1 MRISDWSSDVCSS
14 DLPCAGLRRAVTDLA
29 VDPFAFSGG
38 HGPAF
43 AIAASELAGTVDRG
57 RRGGGRAGRCLLV
70 ELAPVPFGSLSDLAR
85 GAAPVARNHPGG
97 KGNLPA
103 DHTSGDPAAAR
114 DPSRDCHRHPP
125 SSG

>member
-14 DLPCAGLRRAVTDLA
+14 DLLCEPCAGLRRAVTDLA

-57 RRGGGRAGRCLLV
+57 RRGGGRAGRWLLV
-70 ELAPVPFGSLSDLAR
+70 ELAPVPRSEEHTHEPQSIMRKSYADLC
-85 GAAPVARNHPGG
+85 
-97 KGNLPA
+97 L
-103 DHTSGDPAAAR
+103 
-114 DPSRDCHRHPP
+114 
-125 SSG
+125 

>member
-14 DLPCAGLRRAVTDLA
+14 DLLCEPCAGLRRAVTDLA

-70 ELAPVPFGSLSDLAR
+70 ELAPVPCGSLSDLAR
-85 GAAPVARNHPGG
+85 VAAPVARPDRKRTRLN
-97 KGNLPA
+97 
-103 DHTSGDPAAAR
+103 
-114 DPSRDCHRHPP
+114 
-125 SSG
+125 SSH

>member
-70 ELAPVPFGSLSDLAR
+70 ELAPVPCGSLSDLAR
-85 GAAPVARNHPGG
+85 VAAPVARQHPGDR
-97 KGNLPA
+97 KSTRLNSSPQYA
-103 DHTSGDPAAAR
+103 
-114 DPSRDCHRHPP
+114 HRML
-125 SSG
+125 SSACKKKKQPKT

>member
-14 DLPCAGLRRAVTDLA
+14 DLLCEPCAGLRRAVTDLA

-70 ELAPVPFGSLSDLAR
+70 DLAPVPFGSLSDLAR
-85 GAAPVARNHPGG
+85 VSAPLARKNPGGKAHLPANHTRGYPAAGAAP
-97 KGNLPA
+97 
-103 DHTSGDPAAAR
+103 
-114 DPSRDCHRHPP
+114 
-125 SSG
+125 

>member
-70 ELAPVPFGSLSDLAR
+70 ELAPVPCGSLSDLAR
-85 GAAPVARNHPGG
+85 VAAPVARKHPGG
-97 KGNLPA
+97 KAQLPA
-103 DHTSGDPAAAR
+103 DQQWGEIGRAHV
-114 DPSRDCHRHPP
+114 
-125 SSG
+125 